1 MLLLDTPD
9 FYHRGKML
17 SYSYFG
23 DGVISVH
30 SWEIDVAR
38 DAGKSV
44 RAKQETKRN
53 ILLETQFSS

>member
-9 FYHRGKML
+9 FYQQGKML
-17 SYSYFG
+17 SYCYFG

-38 DAGKSV
+38 DAGKPE
-44 RAKQETKRN
+44 RA
-53 ILLETQFSS
+53 